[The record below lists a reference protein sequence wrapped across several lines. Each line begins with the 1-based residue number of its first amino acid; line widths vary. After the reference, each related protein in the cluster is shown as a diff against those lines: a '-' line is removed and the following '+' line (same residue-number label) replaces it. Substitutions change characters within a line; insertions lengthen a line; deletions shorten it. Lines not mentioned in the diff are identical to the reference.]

1 MRSSKE
7 RVQKKWLEMEIEM
20 NKKQELKISL
30 MYMLIIILIILI
42 NGCTTIKSV
51 DDTEHLWRGDNGIEF
66 YE

>member
-1 MRSSKE
+1 MNTKNNKE
-7 RVQKKWLEMEIEM
+7 KVQKKCQEM
-20 NKKQELKISL
+20 NRKQELQIFL

-42 NGCTTIKSV
+42 NGCTTIKNV